1 MTASK
6 TFRGLLLGL
15 SVLLA
20 AIAFAADKGSLEL
33 NNPASIGGKQL
44 AAGDYKLKWDGEGP
58 TVQLN
63 ILQGNKVVATTR
75 ARVVNVDHPAEHN
88 ESVVSQDPKGSRS
101 VGEIRLAGRKYVLA
115 IDEDAGAQGGSSG
128 SAR

>member
-6 TFRGLLLGL
+6 TFRGLLFGL

-20 AIAFAADKGSLEL
+20 TGAFAADKGSLEL
-33 NNPASIGGKQL
+33 NSPASIGGKQL
-44 AAGDYKLKWDGEGP
+44 AAGDYRLTWQGDGP

-63 ILQGNKVVATTR
+63 VLKGNKVVVTTR
-75 ARVVNVDHPAEHN
+75 ARVVNVDHPSERN
-88 ESVVSQDPKGSRS
+88 ESVVTQDGNGSRS
-101 VGEIRLAGRKYVLA
+101 LAEIRLSGRKYVLA
-115 IDEDAGAQGGSSG
+115 IDEDTGAPGGSSG

>member
-6 TFRGLLLGL
+6 KFRGLLFGL

-20 AIAFAADKGSLEL
+20 TGAFAADKGSLEL
-33 NNPASIGGKQL
+33 NSPASIGGKQL
-44 AAGDYKLKWDGEGP
+44 AAGDYNLTWQGDGP

-63 ILQGNKVVATTR
+63 VLKGNKVVVTTR
-75 ARVVNVDHPAEHN
+75 ARVVNVDHPSERN
-88 ESVVSQDPKGSRS
+88 ESVVNQDGNGGRS
-101 VGEIRLAGRKYVLA
+101 LAEIRLSGRKYVLA
-115 IDEDAGAQGGSSG
+115 IDEDTGAPGGSSG

>member
-6 TFRGLLLGL
+6 TFRGWLLGL

-20 AIAFAADKGSLEL
+20 AVAFAADKGSLEL

-63 ILQGNKVVATTR
+63 ILKGNKVVATTR
-75 ARVVNVDHPAEHN
+75 ARVVNVDHPVEHN